1 MRRGTNLGVELG
13 HSYVPSL
20 PCRPLGWE
28 LYSVCALLPRPGKYL
43 VRGISLV
50 GQAGIWRLLW
60 AWGSHLDR
68 PTGNSNLGGRT
79 ALNYPG
85 FLCTSAL
92 LRLCKALAK
101 R

>member
-1 MRRGTNLGVELG
+1 M
-13 HSYVPSL
+13 
-20 PCRPLGWE
+20 
-28 LYSVCALLPRPGKYL
+28 
-43 VRGISLV
+43 

-68 PTGNSNLGGRT
+68 PTGDSDLGGRT

-101 R
+101 RVGTGGVAGVHFQPQGEVLELCDAHSNVPPRSPFKEDLVD